1 LPVDVVVVNYASEYD
16 EEYSVLVTP
25 NLAFSHLRN
34 THMPGP
40 VYGPTDVDYVRFCSI
55 PHKLLSVVD
64 EMSMAMVA
72 NSI

>member
-1 LPVDVVVVNYASEYD
+1 LPVDIVVVNYSSESD
-16 EEYSVLVTP
+16 EQTALVP
-25 NLAFSHLRN
+25 PKLAFSHLRN
-34 THMPGP
+34 THMTLGP
-40 VYGPTDVDYVRFCSI
+40 VYGPTDLDYVRFCSI